1 MRFKDAVVIVTGGT
15 RGIGR
20 AVSLLFAKEGASVFA
35 AYLSNDEAATAIMS
49 DAKGL
54 PGRIKTIRADV
65 STSEGAQMA
74 IGTAAF
80 ETGSIDIIVNN
91 SGILKDCYLAMMS
104 DSDWDDVIKANLY
117 PMFHCCKWGLRKMIS
132 RRCGAI
138 INISSVSA
146 LAGTVG
152 QTNYSASKGAVIS
165 FTKSLSR
172 EAGPMGIRVNAVA
185 AGLVDTDMTSGLKQE
200 YLDAII
206 KTSSLGRIGKPDE
219 IAAAVA
225 FLASDDASY
234 ITGQCLVVDGGIL

>member
-1 MRFKDAVVIVTGGT
+1 MKFKDAVVIVTGGT

-54 PGRIKTIRADV
+54 PGRIKTIRVDV

-74 IGTAAF
+74 IGAAAL

>member
-74 IGTAAF
+74 IGTAAL